1 MNTRKITSYKN
12 DCGVEMKPTC
22 RLMWDGV
29 RDKEKGGYK
38 TVLFQLWTDDEET
51 FTHWHEVPHFSE

>member
-1 MNTRKITSYKN
+1 MNTRKIKSYKN
-12 DCGVEMKPTC
+12 ECGVEMKPTC
-22 RLMWDGV
+22 RLMWDRV

-51 FTHWHEVPHFSE
+51 FADWHEVPHFSD